1 MDNEANFKCKELI
14 KMINTNLSSNESSA
28 VYIHIPFC
36 EHICYYCDFNKVFLE
51 GQPVDEYVDLLIKEM
66 ELTVAKGP
74 IAPVDTVF
82 VGGGTPTTLNE
93 AQIARLCTA
102 IHNTLPLKKD
112 IEFSFEANPGDLSLS
127 KLQAMQDHGVNRISM
142 GVQSFNNELLK
153 KIGRIHTVKDV
164 YQSVENM
171 RKIGFENVSIDL
183 IFSLPGQTEADFQ
196 DTLKQALDLDLP
208 HYSAY
213 SLIIEPKTI
222 FYNLIQKGKLFLPG
236 QDAEANM
243 YDLLLNEMEKHG
255 RKQYEISNFAKE
267 GFQSKHNITYWSNE
281 HYYGFGA
288 GAHGYVGNT
297 RYSNFGPIKKY
308 MEPLQENIL
317 PTFQQKELT
326 LKEKME
332 EEMFLGLRKV
342 DGVDKKHFK
351 QKFGQDLDATF
362 ANAIQKTTAKGW
374 LENNEENVA
383 LTRSGRFLGNNVF
396 QEFL

>member
-1 MDNEANFKCKELI
+1 
-14 KMINTNLSSNESSA
+14 MINEENSHNTSA

-66 ELTVAKGP
+66 QITAANKQMEP
-74 IAPVDTVF
+74 IDTVF

-93 AQIARLCTA
+93 AQIAKLCTA
-102 IHNTLPLKKD
+102 IQEIFPMKEEV
-112 IEFSFEANPGDLSLS
+112 EFSFEANPGDLSVA
-127 KLQAMQDHGVNRISM
+127 KVQTMKDYGVNRISM
-142 GVQSFNNELLK
+142 GVQSFNNDLLK

-171 RKIGFENVSIDL
+171 RTVGFENVSIDL

-196 DTLKQALDLDLP
+196 DTLNQALALDLP

-222 FYNLIQKGKLFLPG
+222 FYNLMQKGKLFLPG

-243 YDLLLNEMEKHG
+243 YDLLLVEMEKHG

-267 GFQSKHNITYWSNE
+267 GFESKHNITYWSNE

-288 GAHGYVGNT
+288 GAHGYIGNT

-308 MEPLQENIL
+308 MEPLQENKL
-317 PTFQQKELT
+317 PVFQQKELT

-342 DGVDKKHFK
+342 SGVSKARF
-351 QKFGQDLDATF
+351 QRKFGQDLDVTF
-362 ANAIQKTTAKGW
+362 QNAIQKTMAKGW

-383 LTRSGRFLGNNVF
+383 LTRNGRFLGNNVF

>member
-1 MDNEANFKCKELI
+1 
-14 KMINTNLSSNESSA
+14 MINEENSHNTSA

-66 ELTVAKGP
+66 QITAANKQMEP
-74 IAPVDTVF
+74 IDTVF

-93 AQIARLCTA
+93 AQIAKLCTA
-102 IHNTLPLKKD
+102 IQEIFPMKEEV
-112 IEFSFEANPGDLSLS
+112 EFSFEANPGDLSVA
-127 KLQAMQDHGVNRISM
+127 KVQTMKDYGVNRISM
-142 GVQSFNNELLK
+142 GVQSFNNDLLK

-171 RKIGFENVSIDL
+171 RTVGFENVSIDL

-196 DTLKQALDLDLP
+196 DTLNQALALDLP

-213 SLIIEPKTI
+213 SLTIEPKTI
-222 FYNLIQKGKLFLPG
+222 FYNLMQKGKLFLPG

-243 YDLLLNEMEKHG
+243 YDLLLVEMEKHG

-267 GFQSKHNITYWSNE
+267 GFESKHNITYWSNE

-288 GAHGYVGNT
+288 GAHGYIGNT

-308 MEPLQENIL
+308 MEPLQENKL
-317 PTFQQKELT
+317 PVFQQKELT

-342 DGVDKKHFK
+342 SGVSKARF
-351 QKFGQDLDATF
+351 QRKFGQDLDVTF
-362 ANAIQKTTAKGW
+362 QNAIQKTMAKGW

-383 LTRSGRFLGNNVF
+383 LTRNGRFLGNNVF

>member
-1 MDNEANFKCKELI
+1 
-14 KMINTNLSSNESSA
+14 MINEENARNTSA

-66 ELTVAKGP
+66 QITAANKQMEP
-74 IAPVDTVF
+74 IDTVF

-93 AQIARLCTA
+93 AQIAKLCTA
-102 IHNTLPLKKD
+102 IQEIFPTKEGV
-112 IEFSFEANPGDLSLS
+112 EFSFEANPGDLSVA
-127 KLQAMQDHGVNRISM
+127 KVQTMKDYGVNRISM
-142 GVQSFNNELLK
+142 GVQSFNNDLLK

-171 RKIGFENVSIDL
+171 RTVGFENVSIDL
-183 IFSLPGQTEADFQ
+183 IFSLPGQSEEDFQ
-196 DTLKQALDLDLP
+196 DTLNQALALDLP

-222 FYNLIQKGKLFLPG
+222 FYNLMQKGKLFLPG

-243 YDLLLNEMEKHG
+243 YDLLLVEMEKHG

-267 GFQSKHNITYWSNE
+267 GFESKHNITYWSNE

-288 GAHGYVGNT
+288 GAHGYIGNT

-308 MEPLQENIL
+308 MEPLQENKL
-317 PTFQQKELT
+317 PVFQQKELT

-342 DGVDKKHFK
+342 SGVSKAGF
-351 QKFGQDLDATF
+351 QRKFGQDLDATF
-362 ANAIQKTTAKGW
+362 QNAIQKTMAKGW

-383 LTRSGRFLGNNVF
+383 LTRNGRFLGNNVF

>member
-1 MDNEANFKCKELI
+1 
-14 KMINTNLSSNESSA
+14 MINENQSSNSSSA
-28 VYIHIPFC
+28 IYIHIPFC

-51 GQPVDEYVDLLIKEM
+51 GQPVDEYVNLLIKEM
-66 ELTVAKGP
+66 KLTANKTGVE
-74 IAPVDTVF
+74 PVDTVF

-93 AQIARLCTA
+93 SQIAKLCTA
-102 IHNTLPLKKD
+102 VQEIFSLKEGA
-112 IEFSFEANPGDLSLS
+112 EFSFEANPGDLSIS
-127 KLQAMQDHGVNRISM
+127 KLQTMKDYGVNRISM

-171 RKIGFENVSIDL
+171 RTVGFENVSIDL
-183 IFSLPGQTEADFQ
+183 IFSLPGQTEADFK
-196 DTLKQALDLDLP
+196 DTLNQALALDLP

-222 FYNLIQKGKLFLPG
+222 FYNLMQKGKLFLPG

-288 GAHGYVGNT
+288 GAHGYIGNT

-308 MEPLQENIL
+308 MEPLQENKL
-317 PTFQQKELT
+317 PIFQQKELT

-342 DGVDKKHFK
+342 RGVDKMAFY
-351 QKFGQDLDATF
+351 QKFGQDLETIF
-362 ANAIQKTTAKGW
+362 PKAIQKTMEKGW
-374 LENNEENVA
+374 LENNRENVA
-383 LTRSGRFLGNNVF
+383 LTRNGRFLGNNVF

>member
-1 MDNEANFKCKELI
+1 
-14 KMINTNLSSNESSA
+14 MINEENARNTSA

-51 GQPVDEYVDLLIKEM
+51 GQPVDEYVDLLIREM
-66 ELTVAKGP
+66 QITAMNKQMEP
-74 IAPVDTVF
+74 IDTVF

-93 AQIARLCTA
+93 AQIAKLCTA
-102 IHNTLPLKKD
+102 IQEIFPMKEEV
-112 IEFSFEANPGDLSLS
+112 EFSFEANPGDLSVA
-127 KLQAMQDHGVNRISM
+127 KVQTMKDYGVNRISM
-142 GVQSFNNELLK
+142 GVQSFNNDLLK

-171 RKIGFENVSIDL
+171 RTVGFENVSIDL
-183 IFSLPGQTEADFQ
+183 IFSLPGQSEEDFQ
-196 DTLKQALDLDLP
+196 DTLNQALALDLP

-222 FYNLIQKGKLFLPG
+222 FYNLMQKGKLFLPG

-243 YDLLLNEMEKHG
+243 YDLLLVEMEKHG

-267 GFQSKHNITYWSNE
+267 GFESKHNITYWSNE

-288 GAHGYVGNT
+288 GAHGYIGNT

-308 MEPLQENIL
+308 MEPLQENKL
-317 PTFQQKELT
+317 PVFQQKELT

-342 DGVDKKHFK
+342 SGVSKAGFER
-351 QKFGQDLDATF
+351 KFGQDLDTTF
-362 ANAIQKTTAKGW
+362 QNAIQKTMAKGW

-383 LTRSGRFLGNNVF
+383 LTRNGRFLGNNVF

>member
-1 MDNEANFKCKELI
+1 
-14 KMINTNLSSNESSA
+14 MINEENARNTSA

-66 ELTVAKGP
+66 QITAANKQMEP
-74 IAPVDTVF
+74 IDTVF

-93 AQIARLCTA
+93 AQIAKLCTA
-102 IHNTLPLKKD
+102 IQEIFPMKEEV
-112 IEFSFEANPGDLSLS
+112 EFSFEANPGDLSVA
-127 KLQAMQDHGVNRISM
+127 KVQTMKDYGVNRISM
-142 GVQSFNNELLK
+142 GVQSFNNDLLK

-171 RKIGFENVSIDL
+171 RTVGFENVSIDL

-196 DTLKQALDLDLP
+196 DTLNQALALDLP

-222 FYNLIQKGKLFLPG
+222 FYNLMQKGKLFLPG

-243 YDLLLNEMEKHG
+243 YDLLLVEMEKYG

-267 GFQSKHNITYWSNE
+267 GFESKHNITYWSNE

-288 GAHGYVGNT
+288 GAHGYIGNT

-308 MEPLQENIL
+308 MEPLQENKL
-317 PTFQQKELT
+317 PVFQQKELT

-342 DGVDKKHFK
+342 SGVSKAGF
-351 QKFGQDLDATF
+351 QRKFGQDLDATF
-362 ANAIQKTTAKGW
+362 QNAIQKTMAKGW

-383 LTRSGRFLGNNVF
+383 LTRNGRFLGNNVF

>member
-1 MDNEANFKCKELI
+1 
-14 KMINTNLSSNESSA
+14 MINENQSSNSSSA
-28 VYIHIPFC
+28 IYIHIPFC

-51 GQPVDEYVDLLIKEM
+51 GQPVDEYVNLLIKEM
-66 ELTVAKGP
+66 KLTANKTGVE
-74 IAPVDTVF
+74 PVDTVF

-93 AQIARLCTA
+93 SQIAKLCTA
-102 IHNTLPLKKD
+102 VQEIFSLKEGA
-112 IEFSFEANPGDLSLS
+112 EFSFEANPGDLSIS
-127 KLQAMQDHGVNRISM
+127 KLQTMKDYGVNRISM

-171 RKIGFENVSIDL
+171 RTVGFENVSIDL
-183 IFSLPGQTEADFQ
+183 IFSLPGQTEADFK
-196 DTLKQALDLDLP
+196 DTLNQALVLDLP

-222 FYNLIQKGKLFLPG
+222 FYNLMQKGKLFLPG

-288 GAHGYVGNT
+288 GAHGYIGNT
-297 RYSNFGPIKKY
+297 RYNNFGPIKKY
-308 MEPLQENIL
+308 MEPLQENKL
-317 PTFQQKELT
+317 PIFQQKELT

-342 DGVDKKHFK
+342 RGVDKMAFY
-351 QKFGQDLDATF
+351 QKFGQDLETIF
-362 ANAIQKTTAKGW
+362 PKAIQKTMEKGW
-374 LENNEENVA
+374 LENNRENVA
-383 LTRSGRFLGNNVF
+383 LTRNGRFLGNNVF

>member
-1 MDNEANFKCKELI
+1 
-14 KMINTNLSSNESSA
+14 MINEENSHNTSA

-66 ELTVAKGP
+66 QITAANKQLEP
-74 IAPVDTVF
+74 IDTVF

-93 AQIARLCTA
+93 AQIAKLCTA
-102 IHNTLPLKKD
+102 IQEIFPMKEEV
-112 IEFSFEANPGDLSLS
+112 EFSFEANPGDLSVA
-127 KLQAMQDHGVNRISM
+127 KVQTMKDYGVNRISM
-142 GVQSFNNELLK
+142 GVQSFNNDLLK

-171 RKIGFENVSIDL
+171 RTVGFENVSIDL

-196 DTLKQALDLDLP
+196 DTLNQALALDLP

-222 FYNLIQKGKLFLPG
+222 FYNLMQKGKLFLPG

-243 YDLLLNEMEKHG
+243 YDLLLVEMEKHG

-267 GFQSKHNITYWSNE
+267 GFESKHNITYWSNE

-288 GAHGYVGNT
+288 GAHGYIGNT

-308 MEPLQENIL
+308 MEPLQENKL
-317 PTFQQKELT
+317 PVFQQKELT

-342 DGVDKKHFK
+342 SGVSKAGF
-351 QKFGQDLDATF
+351 QRKFGQDLDVTF
-362 ANAIQKTTAKGW
+362 QNAIQKTMAKGW

-383 LTRSGRFLGNNVF
+383 LTRNGRFLGNNVF

>member
-1 MDNEANFKCKELI
+1 
-14 KMINTNLSSNESSA
+14 MINENQSSNSSSA
-28 VYIHIPFC
+28 IYIHIPFC

-51 GQPVDEYVDLLIKEM
+51 GQPVDEYVNLLIKEM
-66 ELTVAKGP
+66 KLTANKTGVV
-74 IAPVDTVF
+74 PVDTVF

-93 AQIARLCTA
+93 SQIAKLCTA
-102 IHNTLPLKKD
+102 VQEIFPLKEGA
-112 IEFSFEANPGDLSLS
+112 EFSFEANPGDLSIS
-127 KLQAMQDHGVNRISM
+127 KLQTMKDYGVNRISM

-171 RKIGFENVSIDL
+171 RAVGFENVSIDL
-183 IFSLPGQTEADFQ
+183 IFSLPGQTEADFK
-196 DTLKQALDLDLP
+196 DTLNQALALDLP

-222 FYNLIQKGKLFLPG
+222 FYNLMQKGKLFLPG

-288 GAHGYVGNT
+288 GAHGYIGNT

-308 MEPLQENIL
+308 MEPLQENKL
-317 PTFQQKELT
+317 PIFQQKELT

-342 DGVDKKHFK
+342 RGVDKMAFY
-351 QKFGQDLDATF
+351 QKFGQDLETIF
-362 ANAIQKTTAKGW
+362 PKAIQKTMEKGW
-374 LENNEENVA
+374 LENNRENVA
-383 LTRSGRFLGNNVF
+383 LTRNGRFLGNNVF

>member
-1 MDNEANFKCKELI
+1 
-14 KMINTNLSSNESSA
+14 MINEENARNTSA

-66 ELTVAKGP
+66 QITAMNKQMEP
-74 IAPVDTVF
+74 IDTVF

-93 AQIARLCTA
+93 AQIAKLCTA
-102 IHNTLPLKKD
+102 IQEIFPIKEEV
-112 IEFSFEANPGDLSLS
+112 EFSFEANPGDLSVA
-127 KLQAMQDHGVNRISM
+127 KVQTMKDYGVNRISM
-142 GVQSFNNELLK
+142 GVQSFNNDLLK

-171 RKIGFENVSIDL
+171 RTVGFENVSIDL

-196 DTLKQALDLDLP
+196 DTLNQALALDLP

-222 FYNLIQKGKLFLPG
+222 FYNLMQKGKLFLPG

-243 YDLLLNEMEKHG
+243 YDLLLVEMDKYG

-267 GFQSKHNITYWSNE
+267 GFESKHNITYWSNE

-288 GAHGYVGNT
+288 GAHGYIGNT
-297 RYSNFGPIKKY
+297 RYSNFAPIKKY
-308 MEPLQENIL
+308 MEPLQENKL
-317 PTFQQKELT
+317 PVFQQKELT

-342 DGVDKKHFK
+342 SGVSKAGF
-351 QKFGQDLDATF
+351 QRKFGQDLDATF
-362 ANAIQKTTAKGW
+362 QNAIQKTMAKGW

-383 LTRSGRFLGNNVF
+383 LTRNGRFLGNNVF

>member
-1 MDNEANFKCKELI
+1 
-14 KMINTNLSSNESSA
+14 MINEENARNTSA

-51 GQPVDEYVDLLIKEM
+51 GQPVDEYVDLLIREM
-66 ELTVAKGP
+66 QITAMNKQMEP
-74 IAPVDTVF
+74 IDTVF

-93 AQIARLCTA
+93 AQIAKLCTA
-102 IHNTLPLKKD
+102 IQEIFPMKEEV
-112 IEFSFEANPGDLSLS
+112 EFSFEANPGDLSVA
-127 KLQAMQDHGVNRISM
+127 KVQTMKDYGVNRISM
-142 GVQSFNNELLK
+142 GVQSFNNDLLK

-171 RKIGFENVSIDL
+171 RTVGFENVSIDL

-196 DTLKQALDLDLP
+196 DTLNQALALDLP

-222 FYNLIQKGKLFLPG
+222 FYNLMQKGKLFLPG

-243 YDLLLNEMEKHG
+243 YDLLLVEMEKHG

-267 GFQSKHNITYWSNE
+267 GFESKHNITYWSNE

-288 GAHGYVGNT
+288 GAHGYIGNT

-308 MEPLQENIL
+308 MEPLQENKL
-317 PTFQQKELT
+317 PVFQQKELT

-342 DGVDKKHFK
+342 SGVSKAGF
-351 QKFGQDLDATF
+351 QRKFGQDLDATF
-362 ANAIQKTTAKGW
+362 QNAIQKTMAKGW

-383 LTRSGRFLGNNVF
+383 LTRNGRFLGNNVF

>member
-1 MDNEANFKCKELI
+1 
-14 KMINTNLSSNESSA
+14 MINEENSHNTSA

-66 ELTVAKGP
+66 QITAANKQMEP
-74 IAPVDTVF
+74 IDTVF

-93 AQIARLCTA
+93 AQIAKLCTA
-102 IHNTLPLKKD
+102 IQEIFPMKEEV
-112 IEFSFEANPGDLSLS
+112 EFSFEANPGDLSVA
-127 KLQAMQDHGVNRISM
+127 KVQTMKDYGVNRISM
-142 GVQSFNNELLK
+142 GVQSFNNDLLK

-171 RKIGFENVSIDL
+171 RTVGFENVSIDL

-196 DTLKQALDLDLP
+196 DTLNQALGLDLP

-222 FYNLIQKGKLFLPG
+222 FYNLMQKGKLFLPG

-243 YDLLLNEMEKHG
+243 YDLLLVEMEKHG

-267 GFQSKHNITYWSNE
+267 GFKSKHNITYWSNE

-288 GAHGYVGNT
+288 GAHGYIGNT

-308 MEPLQENIL
+308 MEPLQENKL
-317 PTFQQKELT
+317 PVFQQKELT

-342 DGVDKKHFK
+342 SGVSKAGF
-351 QKFGQDLDATF
+351 QRKFGQDLDATF
-362 ANAIQKTTAKGW
+362 QNAIQKTMAKGW

-383 LTRSGRFLGNNVF
+383 LTRNGRFLGNNVF

>member
-1 MDNEANFKCKELI
+1 
-14 KMINTNLSSNESSA
+14 MINEENVRNTSA

-66 ELTVAKGP
+66 QITAANKQMEP
-74 IAPVDTVF
+74 IDTVF

-93 AQIARLCTA
+93 AQIAKLCTA
-102 IHNTLPLKKD
+102 IQEIFPMKEEV
-112 IEFSFEANPGDLSLS
+112 EFSFEANPGDLSVA
-127 KLQAMQDHGVNRISM
+127 KVQTMKDYGVNRISM
-142 GVQSFNNELLK
+142 GVQSFNNDLLK

-171 RKIGFENVSIDL
+171 RTVGFENVSIDL

-196 DTLKQALDLDLP
+196 DTLNQALALDLP

-222 FYNLIQKGKLFLPG
+222 FYNLMQKGKLFLPG

-243 YDLLLNEMEKHG
+243 YDLLLVEMEKHG

-267 GFQSKHNITYWSNE
+267 GFESKHNITYWSNE

-288 GAHGYVGNT
+288 GAHGYIGNT

-308 MEPLQENIL
+308 MEPLQENKL
-317 PTFQQKELT
+317 PVFQQKELT

-342 DGVDKKHFK
+342 SGVSKAGF
-351 QKFGQDLDATF
+351 QRKFGQNLDTTF
-362 ANAIQKTTAKGW
+362 QNAIQKTMAKGW

-383 LTRSGRFLGNNVF
+383 LTRNGRFLGNNVF

>member
-1 MDNEANFKCKELI
+1 
-14 KMINTNLSSNESSA
+14 MINENQSSNSSSA
-28 VYIHIPFC
+28 IYIHIPFC

-51 GQPVDEYVDLLIKEM
+51 GQPVDEYVNLLIKEM
-66 ELTVAKGP
+66 KLTANKTGVV
-74 IAPVDTVF
+74 PVDTVF

-93 AQIARLCTA
+93 SQIAKLCTA
-102 IHNTLPLKKD
+102 VQEIFSLKEGA
-112 IEFSFEANPGDLSLS
+112 EFSFEANPGDLSIS
-127 KLQAMQDHGVNRISM
+127 KLQTMKDYGVNRISM

-171 RKIGFENVSIDL
+171 RAVGFENVSIDL
-183 IFSLPGQTEADFQ
+183 IFSLPGQTEADFK
-196 DTLKQALDLDLP
+196 DTLNQALALDLP

-222 FYNLIQKGKLFLPG
+222 FYNLMQKGKLFLPG

-288 GAHGYVGNT
+288 GAHGYIGNT

-308 MEPLQENIL
+308 MEPLQENKL
-317 PTFQQKELT
+317 PIFQQKELT

-342 DGVDKKHFK
+342 RGVDKMAFY
-351 QKFGQDLDATF
+351 QKFGQDLETIF
-362 ANAIQKTTAKGW
+362 PKAIQKTMEKGW
-374 LENNEENVA
+374 LENNRENVA
-383 LTRSGRFLGNNVF
+383 LTRNGRFLGNNVF

>member
-1 MDNEANFKCKELI
+1 
-14 KMINTNLSSNESSA
+14 MINEESSHNTSA

-66 ELTVAKGP
+66 QITAANKQMEP
-74 IAPVDTVF
+74 IDTVF

-93 AQIARLCTA
+93 AQIAKLCTA
-102 IHNTLPLKKD
+102 IQEIFPMKEEV
-112 IEFSFEANPGDLSLS
+112 EFSFEANPGDLSVA
-127 KLQAMQDHGVNRISM
+127 KVQTMKDYGVNRISM
-142 GVQSFNNELLK
+142 GVQSFNNDLLK

-171 RKIGFENVSIDL
+171 RTVGFENVSIDL

-196 DTLKQALDLDLP
+196 DTLNQALALDLP

-222 FYNLIQKGKLFLPG
+222 FYNLMQKGKLFLPG

-243 YDLLLNEMEKHG
+243 YDLLLVEMEKHG

-267 GFQSKHNITYWSNE
+267 GFESKHNITYWSNE

-288 GAHGYVGNT
+288 GAHGYIGNT

-308 MEPLQENIL
+308 MEPLQENKL
-317 PTFQQKELT
+317 PVFQQKELT

-342 DGVDKKHFK
+342 SGVSKARF
-351 QKFGQDLDATF
+351 QRKFDQDLDATF
-362 ANAIQKTTAKGW
+362 QNAIQKTMAKGW

-383 LTRSGRFLGNNVF
+383 LTRNGRFLGNNVF

>member
-1 MDNEANFKCKELI
+1 
-14 KMINTNLSSNESSA
+14 MINEENSHNTSA

-66 ELTVAKGP
+66 QITAANKQMEP
-74 IAPVDTVF
+74 IDTVF

-93 AQIARLCTA
+93 AQIAKLCTA
-102 IHNTLPLKKD
+102 IQEIFPMKEEV
-112 IEFSFEANPGDLSLS
+112 EFSFEANPGDLSVA
-127 KLQAMQDHGVNRISM
+127 KVQTMKDYGVNRISM
-142 GVQSFNNELLK
+142 GVQSFNNDLLK

-171 RKIGFENVSIDL
+171 RTVGFENVSIDL

-196 DTLKQALDLDLP
+196 DTLNQASALDLP

-222 FYNLIQKGKLFLPG
+222 FYNLMQKGKLFLPG

-243 YDLLLNEMEKHG
+243 YDLLLVEMEKHG

-267 GFQSKHNITYWSNE
+267 GFESKHNITYWSNE

-288 GAHGYVGNT
+288 GAHGYIGNT

-308 MEPLQENIL
+308 MEPLQENKL
-317 PTFQQKELT
+317 PVFQQKELT

-342 DGVDKKHFK
+342 SGVSKARF
-351 QKFGQDLDATF
+351 QRKFGQDLDATF
-362 ANAIQKTTAKGW
+362 QNAIQKTMAKGW

-383 LTRSGRFLGNNVF
+383 LTRNGRFLGNNVF